1 MSCSNCRLNTIIQ
14 SCEPCLKSGL
24 SIFHLFQPSDLI
36 FLRWVAQL
44 FDGWLSYFNGWLSYF
59 INGWLSY
66 FRLYIYDLPIDSG
79 CTQNIPVLIL
89 GGSEKNIIANELY
102 SAILMAKASG
112 KQVTIQTTG
121 CWSGWSTPVI
131 TSMYI
136 HD

>member
-1 MSCSNCRLNTIIQ
+1 MKSTIAI
-14 SCEPCLKSGL
+14 LV
-24 SIFHLFQPSDLI
+24 IFLLI
-36 FLRWVAQL
+36 FSSFSFAGTEVGPVSLQGKRLQIIST
-44 FDGWLSYFNGWLSYF
+44 GTP
-59 INGWLSY
+59 
-66 FRLYIYDLPIDSG
+66 RLYIYDLPIDSG

-136 HD
+136 YD